1 MAIVIKN
8 FKEHYEKSDN
18 KKVKEMKWLSLPIK
32 FEGLKYRRL
41 MKMSNGMEILGV
53 WIVLLQL
60 SAKMPERG
68 VLANHDG
75 DLTLDDIELMTDC
88 PLKSLKKAIPV
99 LSSVDI
105 GWISDDLPTIS
116 DECPT
121 TLHNTTEHYNTEH
134 YNMMFEKFWNIYPK
148 RKGKRIGK
156 KESRDIFF
164 KQKETDLEHI
174 IKNAENYGINN
185 NFPKDPE
192 RFLSKEFWMQWD
204 EPQTAEPQKEVT
216 YGYGESKYE

>member
-1 MAIVIKN
+1 MPIVIKN

-60 SAKMPERG
+60 SAKMPVRG

-75 DLTLDDIELMTDC
+75 DLTLEDIELMTDC

-99 LSSVDI
+99 LSSKDI
-105 GWISDDLPTIS
+105 GWISEDLPTIS
-116 DECPT
+116 DDCRT
-121 TLHNTTEHYNTEH
+121 TEHNTTEHNTTEH
-134 YNMMFEKFWNIYPK
+134 NTKAFEKFWNTYNK
-148 RKGKRIGK
+148 KTGKSKCEAKFK
-156 KESRDIFF
+156 KLSLEEINLIEKNLPAYVESTPDI
-164 KQKETDLEHI
+164 Q
-174 IKNAENYGINN
+174 YR
-185 NFPKDPE
+185 KDPSTY
-192 RFLSKEFWMQWD
+192 LNGKCWND
-204 EPQTAEPQKEVT
+204 EIIQPKPKVVT
-216 YGYGESKYE
+216 YGYGEGLEE